1 MKHSLL
7 VMVIPGVAWAWS
19 YYRQE
24 NFGAKDHLQEILS
37 WVFMGGIGLFM
48 LTILYK
54 ALVSRPKCPTCQR
67 KMREVETITISEK
80 QLIIKSISLEN
91 DSFPSSIAKNQALRQ
106 LFICV
111 RL

>member
-80 QLIIKSISLEN
+80 QLINMKEETSWRVVDCPHCGDKYRIPGLS
-91 DSFPSSIAKNQALRQ
+91 
-106 LFICV
+106 
-111 RL
+111 